1 MNRLL
6 TLALI
11 GLAGL
16 LASCGSSVTSST
28 QAATNYAYLMVLS
41 PSQFTLNAGDWTT
54 ISASVDVTFENGA
67 PKPVSPPPTIK
78 YFSSDSRVTISPAG
92 EVCAGQWDT
101 LYHVCTPQ
109 TSIPTGYVT
118 ITAFDATRN
127 VSATSLLSVH
137 ERAANITLS
146 ADFTSINPAAWP
158 PSSDPWNPGGV
169 VPNCISQNNQVQY
182 VAQPVDGD
190 KKPIT
195 SCSLVPQTAGCVNN
209 NDYTWSVADS
219 NVAQVS
225 AYGFVVA
232 RNPGVTSV
240 YATLNGTVSVPA
252 TFVTCPPSS
261 ITLGSFPFTS
271 VAPLPPFTGASTAD
285 LDTLNKSSEEYLTA
299 AMIDANGKS
308 LVTPPLNYISSD
320 PLTGSFATVLPV
332 VSKLTANTSGR
343 FSVIAACESTN
354 CNQGVP
360 DFTLPI
366 NAGTVVSGTTAG
378 FGYPIYSNVI
388 GVTVQGISGSSVLV
402 TGTTFADGVTPIHRL
417 EVFDSESMLN
427 TETVALANVPNS
439 LVVAP
444 NGSTAYV
451 GDACPSPGNC
461 AGLVVVN
468 LTTYQSSLQ
477 TYPIVGGL
485 STDVITGKVLGVS
498 PDSRYVVLSDG
509 TYVFLIDT
517 TGTKTATRYSIPSID
532 AVTFASDDSNMW
544 IGGTGG
550 VYVFNADTFVPI
562 SSNTPADL
570 GLSTNVTALA
580 WMPDG
585 QSYFASGAQL
595 VNYST
600 CNDTKATQQPLDTST
615 TGPIN
620 LDTTAING
628 VPEVVGLAGTNWLDY
643 SITTS
648 AQIGQKL
655 TPSPQGNVCLST
667 VTVGAPVATAAAL
680 PKGCTPTQITFSPR
694 LEAEFVTGGSAITT
708 ATASAGSTSITVAS
722 TTGIIVGQ
730 TVTGPGIASNTTV
743 TAISGTT
750 VTISQATTAALSG
763 TTVQFSASCSD
774 TTIHGYSVATHSL
787 TPTIATAAG
796 TSIAPLSGGV
806 LSDGRKLYVGSYD
819 QTTLTATLHRFDL
832 STGSATT
839 GPLLDGLKAEDFSI
853 TVDLVPS
860 FVAVVPK

>member
-16 LASCGSSVTSST
+16 LASCGSSVNSST

-41 PSQFTLNAGDWTT
+41 PTQFTLNAGDWTT

-67 PKPVSPPPTIK
+67 PKAVSPPPTIK

-101 LYHVCTPQ
+101 LYHVCTPSQ
-109 TSIPTGYVT
+109 PNLPTGYVT

-127 VSATSLLSVH
+127 VSATSQLSVH
-137 ERAANITLS
+137 QRAANIGLS
-146 ADFTSINPAAWP
+146 ADVTPINRAAWP
-158 PSSDPWNPGGV
+158 GSSQPWNPGGV
-169 VPNCISQNNQVQY
+169 VPNSNCISQNNQVQY
-182 VAQPVDGD
+182 VANPVSGAVDASG
-190 KKPIT
+190 KPIPIT
-195 SCSLVPQTAGCVNN
+195 SCSLVETAGCVNN

-225 AYGFVVA
+225 SYGFVVA

-261 ITLGSFPFTS
+261 ITLGSSPFTS
-271 VAPLPPFTGASTAD
+271 VTPLPPFAGASTAD
-285 LDTLNKSSEEYLTA
+285 LDTLNKDAQEYLTA
-299 AMIDANGKS
+299 AMIDANGNA

-320 PLTGSFATVLPV
+320 PLTGSFTTVLPLI
-332 VSKLTANTSGR
+332 SKLTANTSGR
-343 FSVIAACESTN
+343 FSVIAACEPTN
-354 CNQGVP
+354 CNKGVP
-360 DFTLPI
+360 DFALPL
-366 NAGTVVSGTTAG
+366 NPATCSALPAPGCVVSGTTAG

-388 GVTVQGISGSSVLV
+388 GVSVQGISGSSVLV
-402 TGTTFADGVTPIHRL
+402 TGTAFAYDGVTPIHRL
-417 EVFDSESMLN
+417 EVFDSESMLS
-427 TETVALANVPNS
+427 TQPQGVELANVPNS

-444 NGSTAYV
+444 NGATAYV
-451 GDACPSPGNC
+451 GDACPSLSNC

-468 LTTYQSSLQ
+468 LTTYQSSLARE

-485 STDVITGKVLGVS
+485 STDVVTGKVLGVS

-517 TGTKTATRYSIPSID
+517 TGTKTATRYSIPNID
-532 AVTFASDDSNMW
+532 AVTFASDDFNMW

-570 GLSTNVTALA
+570 GVSTNVTALA

-585 QSYFASGAQL
+585 QSYFASGSAL
-595 VNYST
+595 TNYST
-600 CNDTKATQQPLDTST
+600 CNDQSPQTPTTNNFPTSVPDGLST
-615 TGPIN
+615 TA
-620 LDTTAING
+620 LQG
-628 VPEVVGLAGTNWLDY
+628 VPHLLGLDGIEWFDY

-648 AQIGQKL
+648 AQIGSA
-655 TPSPQGNVCLST
+655 TPNGNVCKTIPVTINTPATLTMAAST
-667 VTVGAPVATAAAL
+667 SL
-680 PKGCTPTQITFSPR
+680 PSTCPANQVTFSPR
-694 LEAEFVTGGSAITT
+694 VEAEFVTGVVNTY
-708 ATASAGSTSITVAS
+708 
-722 TTGIIVGQ
+722 
-730 TVTGPGIASNTTV
+730 GPGFVPPPPAPLPASSC
-743 TAISGTT
+743 AIP
-750 VTISQATTAALSG
+750 QP
-763 TTVQFSASCSD
+763 F
-774 TTIHGYSVATHSL
+774 IHGYSVAIPATTTVPAIPAAEL
-787 TPTIATAAG
+787 TLPTLNATP
-796 TSIAPLSGGV
+796 IIPLSGGV
-806 LSDGRKLYVGSYD
+806 LSDGRKLFVGSYD
-819 QTTLTATLHRFDL
+819 QTTFTATLHRFDL

-839 GPLLDGLKAEDFSI
+839 GPLLDGLLAEDLSI
-853 TVDLVPS
+853 SVDLVPS